1 MYITTTTAML
11 TVLYADRM
19 TAQPALSSRRDI
31 LERLVRLFRV
41 HGDDAAVAT
50 ASLRISLSIRVFF
63 RAGFSSLVL

>member
-31 LERLVRLFRV
+31 LERLVRLRV